1 MVDTQQPLQSSG
13 VLASLS
19 NELAGAVERAAQSV
33 VTVNGR
39 RRMPASGIIW
49 TDSGLIVT
57 ANHVVERDEDIT
69 INLGDGSTRAVT
81 LIGRDQGSD
90 IALLQLDG
98 ASLTAAVKPETEPKP
113 GHLVLAVGRPG
124 QSGPMASLGV
134 ISLVG
139 GGWRT
144 SEGTNVESF
153 IRSDAAML
161 PGFSGGPLV
170 DTTGATVGMNSS
182 TVGRRGGLTI
192 PFDAVD
198 AIVGALRAHG
208 KVRRGFLGVGAQSVE
223 LNTGLRESLG
233 VEQERALVIVN
244 VQADGPAEQSGL
256 MIGDVILAVQDR
268 KVATVEEL
276 QDYLSGEIVGQVVT
290 VSLVRGGQLAQAQV
304 TVGERGQ

>member
-1 MVDTQQPLQSSG
+1 MVDTQTQPSTG
-13 VLASLS
+13 VLSSLS
-19 NELAGAVERAAQSV
+19 NELAAAVERAAQSV

-49 TDSGLIVT
+49 TADGLIVT

-69 INLGDGSTRAVT
+69 VNFGDGDSHAVN

-98 ASLTAAVKPETEPKP
+98 GSLSTATRPDTEPRP
-113 GHLVLAVGRPG
+113 GHLALAVGRPG

-139 GGWRT
+139 GSWRT

-161 PGFSGGPLV
+161 PGFSGGPLI
-170 DTTGATVGMNSS
+170 DTNGAAIGMNSS

-198 AIVGALRAHG
+198 SVITALRAHG
-208 KVRRGFLGVGAQSVE
+208 KVRRGFLGIGAQSVE
-223 LNTGLRESLG
+223 LNAGLRASLG

-244 VQADGPAEQSGL
+244 VQSDGPAERGGL
-256 MIGDVILAVQDR
+256 MIGDVILSVQGR
-268 KVATVEEL
+268 QVATVEEL
-276 QDYLSGEIVGQVVT
+276 QDHLSGEIVGQPVDVQ
-290 VSLVRGGQLAQAQV
+290 LVRGGQLAQAQV
-304 TVGERGQ
+304 TAGER